1 MTISVVNAL
10 AFGYTGRAAEK
21 KAAGFGT
28 PKIERWTSATR
39 RYFFVQLPSCA
50 FFNGRALAGTASAV
64 PVSFVPG
71 SNLVKCPLSRLEPGS
86 D

>member
-1 MTISVVNAL
+1 MTISVVNVQ
-10 AFGYTGRAAEK
+10 AFSYTGPAADK

-28 PKIERWTSATR
+28 PKIERWTSAAK
-39 RYFFVQLPSCA
+39 RYFVQLPLCA
-50 FFNGRALAGTASAV
+50 FFNGRALAGMASAV

-71 SNLVKCPLSRLEPGS
+71 SNLAKCPLSRLEPGS

>member
-1 MTISVVNAL
+1 MTISVVNAQ
-10 AFGYTGRAAEK
+10 AFSYTGQAADK

-28 PKIERWTSATR
+28 PKIERWTSAAR
-39 RYFFVQLPSCA
+39 RYFVQLPLCA
-50 FFNGRALAGTASAV
+50 FFNGRALAGMASAI

-71 SNLVKCPLSRLEPGS
+71 SNLAKCPLSRLEPGS

>member
-1 MTISVVNAL
+1 MGVVNGQTL
-10 AFGYTGRAAEK
+10 GYTKRAAEK

-28 PKIERWTSATR
+28 PKIERWTPATR